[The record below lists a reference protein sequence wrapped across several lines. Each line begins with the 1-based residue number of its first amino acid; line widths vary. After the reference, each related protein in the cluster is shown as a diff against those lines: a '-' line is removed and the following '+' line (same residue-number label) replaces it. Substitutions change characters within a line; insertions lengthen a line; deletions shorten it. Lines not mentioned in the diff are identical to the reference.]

1 MSKVC
6 KYHESI
12 KCRNDG
18 ECDGCKVAPHGNTL
32 DPVVSEHPTS
42 HHIKCWLGFGPAKTE
57 RENMAIRKAYE
68 ISCDE
73 CGLAE
78 PAHGNKSALERMWK
92 AHGWLFVGDKHFC
105 DSDCMK
111 KHCKPNT
118 TGEAA
123 LPAKE
128 NV

>member
-32 DPVVSEHPTS
+32 D
-42 HHIKCWLGFGPAKTE
+42 
-57 RENMAIRKAYE
+57 AIRKAYE

-111 KHCKPNT
+111 KHCKPNA
-118 TGEAA
+118 EAHA
-123 LPAKE
+123 SARSE
-128 NV
+128 AEGR

>member
-78 PAHGNKSALERMWK
+78 PAHGNKSVEVTAIRC
-92 AHGWLFVGDKHFC
+92 AHVRTSRSAFASTLTLC
-105 DSDCMK
+105 NS
-111 KHCKPNT
+111 
-118 TGEAA
+118 AA
-123 LPAKE
+123 LSIE
-128 NV
+128 T